1 MSNYRDSNETPP
13 PAPLLSQCAMTIA
26 LVWIVLGMFAF
37 VRSLCCFGRSGTITE
52 KILGLIISWVAGPL
66 YFFFSPEGYCK

>member
-1 MSNYRDSNETPP
+1 
-13 PAPLLSQCAMTIA
+13 MTIA